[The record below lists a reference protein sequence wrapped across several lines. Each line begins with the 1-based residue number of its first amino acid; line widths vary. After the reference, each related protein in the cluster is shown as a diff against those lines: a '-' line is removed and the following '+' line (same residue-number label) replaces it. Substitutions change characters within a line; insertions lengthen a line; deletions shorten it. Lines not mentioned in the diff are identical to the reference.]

1 MEFGISTTPESQ
13 KVRESGYA
21 PLVSVIIPTFNRA
34 RQVQAALR
42 SILTQTYPNFE
53 VIVVDDGSTD
63 ETREA
68 VAQVIDQ
75 QHSNGKR
82 VRYFFQTN
90 QGQSVARNKGV
101 DAALGQWLGFLDSDD
116 VWLPEKLEWQVRAV
130 EKFKEECGACICD
143 ARVFDDLGLDTTAFR
158 SSGKRCDETLG
169 MESDA
174 AEKLVKCRDPY
185 WVSTLLV
192 RTEVAKQIGSFDP
205 HIEYAEDH
213 DFLFRLSLATS
224 FCYVNRPLAVLDRS
238 KSPQNSTC
246 RAWDSVEVRL
256 RGTQSMFE
264 KWLRLGPTL
273 TPEVRRTVVRSLR
286 NVHSAW
292 TNWHLEHERY
302 EEARQAARRGIR
314 YELTVMLAIK
324 CILIRVA
331 PTFARSIS
339 PRMRV
344 ISGH

>member
-1 MEFGISTTPESQ
+1 MMSYTPF
-13 KVRESGYA
+13 
-21 PLVSVIIPTFNRA
+21 VSVIIPTFNRA
-34 RQVQAALR
+34 RQVQVALT
-42 SILTQTYPNFE
+42 SVLTQTYANFE

-63 ETREA
+63 ETRAA
-68 VAQVIDQ
+68 VEQVIDQ

-90 QGQSVARNKGV
+90 QGQSVARNKGI
-101 DAALGQWLGFLDSDD
+101 DAALGEWLGFLDSDD

-130 EKFKEECGACICD
+130 QKFKTECGACICD
-143 ARVFDDLGLDTTAFR
+143 ARLVDDLGLDTTAFG

-169 MESDA
+169 LESAA
-174 AEKLVKCRDPY
+174 AESLVKCRDPY

-192 RTEVAKQIGSFDP
+192 RAAVAKQIGWFDP

-238 KSPQNSTC
+238 KSPPNSSC
-246 RAWDSVEVRL
+246 RAWDGIEVRL
-256 RGTQSMFE
+256 RGTQSMLE
-264 KWLRLGPTL
+264 KWLGSGLAL
-273 TPEVRRTVVRSLR
+273 APEVRKTVIQSLR
-286 NVHSAW
+286 HVHSAW

-302 EEARQAARRGIR
+302 EEARQAARKAMG
-314 YELTVMLAIK
+314 YELTVKLAIK
-324 CILIRVA
+324 CMLTHVA
-331 PTFARSIS
+331 PAFAKRIS

-344 ISGH
+344 SKR

>member
-1 MEFGISTTPESQ
+1 MAFGISTASESQ
-13 KVRESGYA
+13 DVREPSYK

-34 RQVQAALR
+34 RQVRAALI
-42 SILTQTYPNFE
+42 SVLKQTYSRFE

-68 VAQVIDQ
+68 VEQVIDQ
-75 QHSNGKR
+75 QNSDDKR

-90 QGQSVARNKGV
+90 QGQSVARNKGI
-101 DAALGQWLGFLDSDD
+101 DAARGQWLGFLDSDD
-116 VWLPEKLEWQVRAV
+116 VWLPEKLEWQVRAL
-130 EKFKEECGACICD
+130 ENFKDDCGACISD
-143 ARVFDDLGLDTTAFR
+143 ARLIDDVGLDTTAFR
-158 SSGKRCDETLG
+158 SSGMRWDEASG
-169 MESDA
+169 MESEA
-174 AEKLVKCRDPY
+174 AENLVKCRDPY

-192 RTEVAKQIGSFDP
+192 RTEVAKEIGRFDP

-246 RAWDSVEVRL
+246 RAWDRVEVRL
-256 RGTQSMFE
+256 RGTQSMLE
-264 KWLRLGPTL
+264 KWLKLGPIL
-273 TPEVRRTVVRSLR
+273 APELRRTVIQSLR
-286 NVHSAW
+286 HVHSAW

-302 EEARQAARRGIR
+302 QEARQAVRKAIG
-314 YELTVMLAIK
+314 YELTVRLATK
-324 CILIRVA
+324 CILTHVA
-331 PTFARSIS
+331 PPFAKRIS

-344 ISGH
+344 TLI